1 MSIQS
6 YFNTTSSSNLSRRVL
21 RLVACIVVPFAGV
34 ATASALTDYE
44 ADQITFM
51 KEEEKLARD
60 VYDTL
65 GSHWDL
71 AVFSNIARSE
81 QTHMDRMDTLL
92 VTYGLPDP
100 AQPGVG
106 VFQNPVLQLLY
117 DRLVATGSVSMRA
130 ALGVGEMIEITDIR
144 DLTDLIEG
152 TELADV
158 IFTADRLRSASYNH
172 LASFRSQL
180 ALLPPEPTVSVNA
193 QMVNLSARG
202 PLGEGDESLIVGF
215 IIEGDTPL
223 QVLLTTRGT
232 SLAQWGVGD
241 YATNPS
247 LQLFSGSEVI
257 ASNDDWG
264 TAIDATTLTQHAITA
279 LDPTDAGLLISL
291 PPGAYTVISA
301 NNGTGRNG
309 LAEIFALPTT
319 SQQAQLRNL
328 SVRGKTEPGY
338 GRLIAGVIVQGDTPL
353 PLLVRALGPTL
364 TSFGVEGTAIDLDLI
379 VFDPQSTE
387 TERAVSDWLSP
398 DVLGIVPS
406 NYWPETPLEPMTHVA
421 TGPGAVTIHAVDP
434 IGNGGITLI
443 DVTVL

>member
-1 MSIQS
+1 M
-6 YFNTTSSSNLSRRVL
+6 
-21 RLVACIVVPFAGV
+21 
-34 ATASALTDYE
+34 
-44 ADQITFM
+44 
-51 KEEEKLARD
+51 
-60 VYDTL
+60 
-65 GSHWDL
+65 
-71 AVFSNIARSE
+71 
-81 QTHMDRMDTLL
+81 
-92 VTYGLPDP
+92 
-100 AQPGVG
+100 
-106 VFQNPVLQLLY
+106 
-117 DRLVATGSVSMRA
+117 
-130 ALGVGEMIEITDIR
+130 
-144 DLTDLIEG
+144 
-152 TELADV
+152 
-158 IFTADRLRSASYNH
+158 
-172 LASFRSQL
+172 
-180 ALLPPEPTVSVNA
+180 
-193 QMVNLSARG
+193 
-202 PLGEGDESLIVGF
+202 
-215 IIEGDTPL
+215 
-223 QVLLTTRGT
+223 
-232 SLAQWGVGD
+232 
-241 YATNPS
+241 
-247 LQLFSGSEVI
+247 
-257 ASNDDWG
+257 
-264 TAIDATTLTQHAITA
+264 
-279 LDPTDAGLLISL
+279 
-291 PPGAYTVISA
+291 ISA